1 MTINVDWIFFDLG
14 STLLDE
20 SGAERRRMEETV
32 AGSNVTYEAFF
43 EAALDAARRNE
54 NGYKAALERFGLT
67 KTPWRPEEETLY
79 PETRELLKRLSG
91 QYRLGVIANQEPGAE
106 QRLERFGIR
115 PFFDVIVCSAESG
128 VAKPDPRIFLMA
140 LEQANCPPERAAMV
154 GDRLDNDVIPAK
166 ELGMRTVW
174 VRQGM
179 GGLAVSRTPEEGP
192 DVTIDHID
200 QLFDFLKRQ

>member
-32 AGSNVTYEAFF
+32 AGSDVTYEAFF

-67 KTPWRPEEETLY
+67 KTPWRLEEETLY
-79 PETRELLKRLSG
+79 PATGGLLERLSG
-91 QYRLGVIANQEPGAE
+91 RYRLGVIANQEPGAE

-115 PFFDVIVCSAESG
+115 NFFDVIVCSAEAG
-128 VAKPDPRIFLMA
+128 AAKPDPRIFLMA
-140 LEQANCPPERAAMV
+140 LEQADCPPERAAMV

-166 ELGMRTVW
+166 KLGMRTVW

-179 GGLAVSRTPEEGP
+179 GGLAAPRAPEEEP

-200 QLFDFLKRQ
+200 QLFDFLKR

>member
-1 MTINVDWIFFDLG
+1 MIIDVDWIFFDLG
-14 STLLDE
+14 STLLEE

-32 AGSNVTYEAFF
+32 AGSDVTYEAFY
-43 EAALDAARRNE
+43 EAALDAARRNK

-67 KTPWRPEEETLY
+67 KKPWRPEEETLY
-79 PETRELLKRLSG
+79 PETRELLERLSG
-91 QYRLGVIANQEPGAE
+91 RYRLGVIANQEPGAE

-115 PFFDVIVCSAESG
+115 RFFDVIVCSAEAG
-128 VAKPDPRIFLMA
+128 AAKPDPRIFLMA
-140 LEQANCPPERAAMV
+140 LEQANCPPKRAVMV

-179 GGLAVSRTPEEGP
+179 GGLAVPLGPEEGP
-192 DVTIDHID
+192 DITIGRVDR
-200 QLFDFLKRQ
+200 LLDFLKR

>member
-1 MTINVDWIFFDLG
+1 MIIDVDWIFFDLG

-32 AGSNVTYEAFF
+32 AGSDVTYEAFY

-54 NGYKAALERFGLT
+54 NGYKAALERFRLT

-79 PETRELLKRLSG
+79 PETRKLLERLSG
-91 QYRLGVIANQEPGAE
+91 RYRLGVIANQELGAE
-106 QRLERFGIR
+106 QRMERFGIR
-115 PFFDVIVCSAESG
+115 RFFDVIVCSAEAG
-128 VAKPDPRIFLMA
+128 AAKPDPHIFLMA
-140 LEQANCPPERAAMV
+140 LERANCPPERAAMV

-179 GGLAVSRTPEEGP
+179 GGLAVPRGPEEGP
-192 DVTIDHID
+192 DVTIDHVD
-200 QLFDFLKRQ
+200 QLFDFLKR